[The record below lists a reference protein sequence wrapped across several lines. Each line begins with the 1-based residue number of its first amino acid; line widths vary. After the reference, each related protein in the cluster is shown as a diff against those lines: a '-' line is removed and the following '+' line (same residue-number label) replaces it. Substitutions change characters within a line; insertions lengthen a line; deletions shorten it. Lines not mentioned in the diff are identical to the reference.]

1 MLLAYE
7 RPLCARSGHSSFG
20 EYCDRGV
27 TAKKFA
33 PSIYSAMKRYLD
45 TIEEHFL
52 REARS
57 EILMSIA
64 YGSLREKVASSR
76 FDLWA
81 LFRFVPTLE
90 AVCAA
95 LPLKDQSLKFAFVV
109 PSFAR

>member
-1 MLLAYE
+1 
-7 RPLCARSGHSSFG
+7 
-20 EYCDRGV
+20 
-27 TAKKFA
+27 
-33 PSIYSAMKRYLD
+33 MKRYLD
-45 TIEEHFL
+45 IIEEHFL

>member
-1 MLLAYE
+1 
-7 RPLCARSGHSSFG
+7 
-20 EYCDRGV
+20 
-27 TAKKFA
+27 
-33 PSIYSAMKRYLD
+33 MKRYLD
-45 TIEEHFL
+45 IIEEHFL

-64 YGSLREKVASSR
+64 YGSLREEVSSSR
-76 FDLWA
+76 FNLWA

-95 LPLKDQSLKFAFVV
+95 LAWKDQSLKSASVV